1 MLLENIVYFELLR
14 RSYDVAIGK
23 IDNLE
28 IDFIASNQNEKIYIQ
43 VRETMN
49 NDVVKERE
57 LKSLLIIK
65 R

>member
-1 MLLENIVYFELLR
+1 M
-14 RSYDVAIGK
+14 
-23 IDNLE
+23 
-28 IDFIASNQNEKIYIQ
+28 EKIWYPR
-43 VRETMN
+43 RETMN